1 MALED
6 TADGMMGEATSSMMS
21 RHINMDEV
29 IGEAHGHSNAFQVS
43 GTNERRPLGNR
54 ALNTGES
61 RRRSLPLGNR
71 AIDTAEGRRRSL
83 PQGIRAIQTAQGRRR
98 GLPQGNGPTERG
110 RQIREVPERI
120 LSPSPERSEEQQ
132 ISSPGPERI
141 ESPSPSPPTSPAIQ
155 PRGHQRVPSD
165 SGSLK
170 ENGREIVRPPPV
182 RRPADQVR
190 GFGND
195 ITAWTEED
203 RILQEAMAAAWE
215 ANAANRRRG
224 RAAARQPAN
233 LPDQENVTANRR
245 SANADNQ
252 EANAENQRLPNS
264 QGSARHRGSGETETF
279 EDSQ

>member
-6 TADGMMGEATSSMMS
+6 TADGMMDEATSSMMS

-29 IGEAHGHSNAFQVS
+29 INEAHGHSNSFQIS
-43 GTNERRPLGNR
+43 GKNGSRLQGNR
-54 ALNTGES
+54 AFNAGES
-61 RRRSLPLGNR
+61 RRRSLPQGNR

-83 PQGIRAIQTAQGRRR
+83 PQGSRAIQTAQGRR
-98 GLPQGNGPTERG
+98 GSLPRGNGPTEHG
-110 RQIREVPERI
+110 RQISERSARI
-120 LSPSPERSEEQQ
+120 ESPSPERSEQQ
-132 ISSPGPERI
+132 NISSPGPERI

-155 PRGHQRVPSD
+155 PRGHQRIPSD

-170 ENGREIVRPPPV
+170 ENRSEIVRPPPV

-203 RILQEAMAAAWE
+203 RILQEAMAAARE

-224 RAAARQPAN
+224 
-233 LPDQENVTANRR
+233 
-245 SANADNQ
+245 
-252 EANAENQRLPNS
+252 
-264 QGSARHRGSGETETF
+264 
-279 EDSQ
+279 